1 MTQHK
6 VLTCGLAAGEGS
18 QRDRRRPQKVASLL
32 LGALVATVLCA
43 SGAAAQDSPDL
54 LPEGAGRDETFY
66 ICSACHGFE
75 IVVQQG
81 MARRQWDETITYMTD
96 RHGMPPLEGDDR
108 EIVLNYLT
116 EHWPARQRRG
126 ATNPFLR

>member
-1 MTQHK
+1 MTQDK
-6 VLTCGLAAGEGS
+6 ALTHGGAAGQG

-32 LGALVATVLCA
+32 SGALVATVLCVN
-43 SGAAAQDSPDL
+43 GAAAQDSPDL
-54 LPEGAGRDETFY
+54 LPEGPGRDETFY

-108 EIVLNYLT
+108 ELVLNYLT